1 MVLGILN
8 WPDLLVHIRTPM
20 YTSDYKYTPSPGY
33 SPMTPGSNLEY
44 SPRTPGSP
52 LEMGELLLSV
62 LNAYCSFWSS
72 MNICDYFNCQFNV

>member
-1 MVLGILN
+1 
-8 WPDLLVHIRTPM
+8 M

-62 LNAYCSFWSS
+62 LNAYCSF
-72 MNICDYFNCQFNV
+72 

>member
-1 MVLGILN
+1 
-8 WPDLLVHIRTPM
+8 M

-52 LEMGELLLSV
+52 LEMGQLLLSV
-62 LNAYCSFWSS
+62 LNTTTYTL
-72 MNICDYFNCQFNV
+72 